1 MIAHLNILVI
11 CAVLVGA
18 FGGQFGQGEFPSP
31 LCRLQRMAMMLCAL
45 GPAYVIMKA
54 RAGEVKTTDFATG
67 YGMSVIAGVAG
78 AFISIRQILL
88 HIVPPDPGYGDPVL
102 GLHLYMWAL
111 LVFVAEIIAAGL
123 NLVFA
128 RELEPRGEI
137 EFGFFRGSCSGCL
150 VRSSSR
156 TRSRSLPRRGYTGLC
171 PTTRTATDCSTYC
184 VAKPREN
191 GVYEASIWSSISV
204 VKTSGRE
211 GL

>member
-1 MIAHLNILVI
+1 MSHRFGFLIAHLNILTI

-18 FGGQFGQGEFPSP
+18 FVVQFGQGEFPCP
-31 LCRLQRMAMMLCAL
+31 LCVLQRMAMMLCAL

-67 YGMSVIAGVAG
+67 YGMSVIAAVAG

-102 GLHLYMWAL
+102 GLHLYTWAL
-111 LVFVAEIIAAGL
+111 LVFVAEIITAGL

-137 EFGFFRGSCSGCL
+137 EFGWFSRL
-150 VRSSSR
+150 V
-156 TRSRSLPRRGYTGLC
+156 LWLFG
-171 PTTRTATDCSTYC
+171 AII
-184 VAKPREN
+184 VANAVAVFAE
-191 GVYEASIWSSISV
+191 
-204 VKTSGRE
+204 E
-211 GL
+211 GLHWTLPDDPDSYRLFDLLSS